1 MPIFFGCIETLYK
14 LGPKFRGNGAFT
26 CRLDLFPVV
35 RATLWHVMSLA
46 SSITGSHQHL
56 SPSATN
62 PAEVQVV
69 AE

>member
-1 MPIFFGCIETLYK
+1 MVANLFRLFQETLYK
-14 LGPKFRGNGAFT
+14 LGPKFHGNGAFT
-26 CRLDLFPVV
+26 CRLDL
-35 RATLWHVMSLA
+35 MSLA
-46 SSITGSHQHL
+46 SSITGSQQHL